1 MNPQQLKRLAAVV
14 VGLLALWGL
23 MAVLPSRTDRPTAA
37 FRLPRVAAESVLTIT
52 LTTPAD
58 TMVLARAAGSD
69 SSWTVNGLAASRS
82 GVEELIAT
90 FGEPVQPEL
99 VANSPASFARLGVDS
114 TASRRV
120 RVLGRA
126 GALLDLIV
134 SARGVGFE
142 GTYLRVPGDSAVYAW
157 SGRLG
162 QLVRRGLD
170 DWRDRVI
177 ARVTT
182 DSVRRIEVMR
192 GARRYVLRHQDGRW
206 WLDGVTADSSAAA
219 RLLEALHTVTASG
232 FATDAQRDSAFR
244 GRMERR
250 VLVYGAAGAPLV
262 ALEFDSTSGAFWVR
276 RSGNETIYRL
286 NPWNTEQLTPA
297 DSTLRK
303 R

>member
-1 MNPQQLKRLAAVV
+1 MKPQQIKLLAAVV

-23 MAVLPSRTDRPTAA
+23 MALLPSRTDRATAA
-37 FRLPRVAAESVLTIT
+37 FRLPLVPAESVLTIT

-58 TMVLARAAGSD
+58 TTMLARGAD
-69 SSWTVNGLAASRS
+69 SSWTVNGLAAARS
-82 GVEELIAT
+82 SVEELIGA

-99 VANSPASFARLGVDS
+99 VANSSASFARLGVDS

-120 RVLGRA
+120 RVLGRG

-142 GTYLRVPGDSAVYAW
+142 GTYVRVPGDSAVYAW

-192 GARRYVLRHQDGRW
+192 GARRYVLRHPDGRW
-206 WLDGVTADSSAAA
+206 FLGGARADSSAAA
-219 RLLEALHTVTASG
+219 RLLAALQTVTASG
-232 FATDAQRDSAFR
+232 FANAAQRDSAFR
-244 GRMERR
+244 GRIERR

-262 ALEFDSTSGAFWVR
+262 AMEFDSTSGAFWVR

-286 NPWNTEQLTPA
+286 NTWETDQLTPP
-297 DSTLRK
+297 DSTLRA